1 MIHDG
6 SPVARL
12 RFASGRVHRHA
23 QEHRRYT
30 LNTFDC
36 QCKKRMAPYWSG
48 VQTRAMPTV
57 SAASRQLKLLRRRAG
72 LSIREVAQALGM
84 EHGSSYQH
92 YEDRFKK
99 PLLPLD
105 LVMKL
110 VPIFEAG
117 GVEPGELY
125 ALAGV
130 NATGERPLVQAPP
143 RAAPGD
149 ARTIRIEELDVRAS
163 AGAGLTGE
171 NEKVVAEWQVPSGV
185 VRGYSTAPA
194 NEMRIITVMG
204 DSMEPA
210 LLPGQ
215 RVLVDTGDRKPSPP
229 GIFVVWDGLG
239 LVIKRVQMVPHSE
252 PPRVK
257 ITSDNGKYEAYERTL
272 DEAYIQGR
280 VIGQWRWL

>member
-1 MIHDG
+1 MH
-6 SPVARL
+6 
-12 RFASGRVHRHA
+12 GRSSREWEPLAPADAVGLAERA
-23 QEHRRYT
+23 DLYT
-30 LNTFDC
+30 LNPVTS
-36 QCKKRMAPYWSG
+36 QGKKRMALYWAR
-48 VQTRAMPTV
+48 VQTDGMAAV
-57 SAASRQLKLLRRRAG
+57 SAASRQLKHLRSRAG

-99 PLLPLD
+99 PLLPLE
-105 LVMKL
+105 LVMRL
-110 VPIFEAG
+110 VPIFEPG
-117 GVEPGELY
+117 GVDPAELY

-130 NATGERPLVQAPP
+130 NAGGSRPLNVTTTP
-143 RAAPGD
+143 
-149 ARTIRIEELDVRAS
+149 ARQERDGRMMRIEELDVRAS

-171 NEKVVAEWQVPSGV
+171 NERVVAEWQVPSGI

-194 NEMRIITVMG
+194 AELRFITVMG
-204 DSMEPA
+204 DSMEPT
-210 LLPGQ
+210 LQPGQ

-239 LVIKRVQMVPHSE
+239 LVIKRVQMLPLSE

-257 ITSDNGKYEAYERTL
+257 ITSDNTKYDAYERSL
-272 DEAYIQGR
+272 EEAYIQGR

>member
-1 MIHDG
+1 M
-6 SPVARL
+6 ARY
-12 RFASGRVHRHA
+12 G
-23 QEHRRYT
+23 
-30 LNTFDC
+30 
-36 QCKKRMAPYWSG
+36 SG
-48 VQTRAMPTV
+48 VQPRALRTA
-57 SAASRQLKLLRRRAG
+57 SAVSRQLKRLRQRAG
-72 LSIREVAQALGM
+72 LPIREVAQALGM

-130 NATGERPLVQAPP
+130 NATGERPLLQAPP

-171 NEKVVAEWQVPSGV
+171 NEKVVAEWQGPSGV
-185 VRGYSTAPA
+185 GRRHSTAPP
-194 NEMRIITVMG
+194 NDKRIIPLMG
-204 DSMEPA
+204 GSPQPA
-210 LLPGQ
+210 PPPGQ
-215 RVLVDTGDRKPSPP
+215 PVRAD
-229 GIFVVWDGLG
+229 
-239 LVIKRVQMVPHSE
+239 
-252 PPRVK
+252 PR
-257 ITSDNGKYEAYERTL
+257 
-272 DEAYIQGR
+272 
-280 VIGQWRWL
+280 

>member
-1 MIHDG
+1 MIHDR
-6 SPVARL
+6 SSVAGRGTAPT
-12 RFASGRVHRHA
+12 RFYRGAHELSW
-23 QEHRRYT
+23 YT
-30 LNTFDC
+30 LYTFSC
-36 QCKKRMAPYWSG
+36 QCKKRVAPYWSG
-48 VQTRAMPTV
+48 VQTPAMPTV
-57 SAASRQLKLLRRRAG
+57 SPASRQLKLLRQRAG
-72 LSIREVAQALGM
+72 LSIREVAQQLGM

-99 PLLPLD
+99 PLLPLE

-117 GVEPGELY
+117 GVEPSELY

-130 NATGERPLVQAPP
+130 NATGERPLVATPPTRAP
-143 RAAPGD
+143 AD

-194 NEMRIITVMG
+194 SEMRIITVMG

-257 ITSDNGKYEAYERTL
+257 ITSDNVKYESYERTL
-272 DEAYIQGR
+272 EEAYIQGR

>member
-1 MIHDG
+1 M
-6 SPVARL
+6 L
-12 RFASGRVHRHA
+12 
-23 QEHRRYT
+23 
-30 LNTFDC
+30 
-36 QCKKRMAPYWSG
+36 
-48 VQTRAMPTV
+48 TV
-57 SAASRQLKLLRRRAG
+57 SAASRQLKLLRQRAG
-72 LSIREVAQALGM
+72 LSIREVAQRLGM

-110 VPIFEAG
+110 APIFETG
-117 GVEPGELY
+117 GIDPGELY
-125 ALAGV
+125 KLAGV
-130 NATGERPLVQAPP
+130 NATGERPLIAASPAHAP
-143 RAAPGD
+143 AD
-149 ARTIRIEELDVRAS
+149 ARTLRIEELDMRAS

-171 NEKVVAEWQVPSGV
+171 TEKVVAEWQVPSDF
-185 VRGYSTAPA
+185 VRAHSTAPA
-194 NEMRIITVMG
+194 SEMRIITVMG
-204 DSMEPA
+204 DNMEPA

-229 GIFVVWDGLG
+229 GIFVLWDGLG

-257 ITSDNGKYEAYERTL
+257 ITSDNATYESYERAL
-272 DEAYIQGR
+272 DDAYIQGR

>member
-1 MIHDG
+1 MIHDC
-6 SPVARL
+6 SSVAWL
-12 RFASGRVHRHA
+12 RCASGQVCRDTH
-23 QEHRRYT
+23 QPRRYT
-30 LNTFDC
+30 LITVDC

-57 SAASRQLKLLRRRAG
+57 SAVSRQLKLLRQRAG
-72 LSIREVAQALGM
+72 PPIREGARALGM

-110 VPIFEAG
+110 VPIFAPG
-117 GVEPGELY
+117 GVDPGELY

-130 NATGERPLVQAPP
+130 NATGERPLVAAPP
-143 RAAPGD
+143 HAAPGD

-171 NEKVVAEWQVPSGV
+171 NEKVVAEWQGPSGGG
-185 VRGYSTAPA
+185 RGYSTAPA
-194 NEMRIITVMG
+194 HEMRTITVMG

-210 LLPGQ
+210 PLPGQ
-215 RVLVDTGDRKPSPP
+215 ARL
-229 GIFVVWDGLG
+229 
-239 LVIKRVQMVPHSE
+239 
-252 PPRVK
+252 
-257 ITSDNGKYEAYERTL
+257 
-272 DEAYIQGR
+272 
-280 VIGQWRWL
+280 

>member
-1 MIHDG
+1 MIHDR
-6 SPVARL
+6 SSVAMRDTARA
-12 RFASGRVHRHA
+12 RFYRGAHEPS
-23 QEHRRYT
+23 RYT
-30 LNTFDC
+30 LCAFDG
-36 QCKKRMAPYWSG
+36 QCKKRVAPYWFG
-48 VQTRAMPTV
+48 VQTPAMPTV
-57 SAASRQLKLLRRRAG
+57 SPASRQLKLLRQRAG
-72 LSIREVAQALGM
+72 LSIRDVAQQLGM

-99 PLLPLD
+99 PLLPLE

-117 GVEPGELY
+117 GVEASELY

-130 NATGERPLVQAPP
+130 NATGERPLVATAPA
-143 RAAPGD
+143 RAPAD

-194 NEMRIITVMG
+194 TEMRIITVMG

-257 ITSDNGKYEAYERTL
+257 ITSDNVKYETYERTL
-272 DEAYIQGR
+272 EEAYIQGR